1 MRANTKSEGRRA
13 KGMKVL
19 SAQCSVFCYG
29 PLPYALSS
37 LPLLRR
43 TRRAFSLLEVV
54 IALTIL
60 AMITTT
66 LFAIIKGSVKGASD
80 IERLQREND
89 QINRFLELTR
99 QTFQGLP
106 GSAQLTLT
114 ALGQTAGS
122 GQELTIA
129 GVPTCFGFGL
139 SPTSYEDTIIGLR
152 PDLVK
157 PTTEEDGL
165 PRYTLSIS
173 RKDIIPQTDENGM
186 ALQQSADSALAADE
200 EGRYW
205 MPLLPGVVLLQWKF
219 FKESTDEWLE
229 EWEDSTW
236 PDLIEMQLQMEGR
249 TVPLRMVWATPETK
263 LRLARA
269 VNGTGTTSNSTSTST
284 TTTPTTGTG
293 R

>member
-1 MRANTKSEGRRA
+1 
-13 KGMKVL
+13 MKVKGE
-19 SAQCSVFCYG
+19 QWRGREVR
-29 PLPYALSS
+29 
-37 LPLLRR
+37 LPLAGCFSTSPFLHVS
-43 TRRAFSLLEVV
+43 TKHSRRAFSLLEVV

-139 SPTSYEDTIIGLR
+139 SPTSYKDTIISLR

-157 PTTEEDGL
+157 PTTEEGEA
-165 PRYTLSIS
+165 RYTLSIS
-173 RKDIIPQTDENGM
+173 REDIIPPTDDSG
-186 ALQQSADSALAADE
+186 AVLQQAADSALAADE

-205 MPLLPGVVLLQWKF
+205 MPLLPGVVLLQWRF
-219 FKESTDEWLE
+219 FKESSDEWLE
-229 EWEDSTW
+229 VWEDSAW
-236 PDLIEMQLQMEGR
+236 PDMIEMQLQMEGR
-249 TVPLRMVWATPETK
+249 TIPLRMVWATPETK
-263 LRLARA
+263 LRGARTGSSA
-269 VNGTGTTSNSTSTST
+269 SGTTSTGSSTST
-284 TTTPTTGTG
+284 TTAGGTSSAP